1 MESND
6 KLKRI
11 DNKNR
16 MFYYFDDIT
25 KVKDFGFVNVLIDK
39 ISWLTTFH
47 TKMWL
52 IAKPLC
58 IKLDNLDQF
67 IRGFDGNRYLPLFR
81 VKVSVPN
88 VTSHHYAKIKVD
100 LYDSLPLAKALTCLI
115 L

>member
-25 KVKDFGFVNVLIDK
+25 KVKDFGFVNLLIDK

-47 TKMWL
+47 TKM
-52 IAKPLC
+52 
-58 IKLDNLDQF
+58 
-67 IRGFDGNRYLPLFR
+67 
-81 VKVSVPN
+81 
-88 VTSHHYAKIKVD
+88 
-100 LYDSLPLAKALTCLI
+100 
-115 L
+115 